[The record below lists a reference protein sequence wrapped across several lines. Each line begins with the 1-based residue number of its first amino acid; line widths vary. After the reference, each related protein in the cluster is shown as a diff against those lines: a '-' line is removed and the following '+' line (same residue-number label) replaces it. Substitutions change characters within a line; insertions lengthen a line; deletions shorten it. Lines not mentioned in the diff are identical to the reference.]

1 MMHTLPTPADLAT
14 AQPLPTPAAL
24 ATAQPLPTPAGLT
37 TARPLPTPAGLATAQ
52 PLPTPTDLA
61 TAQPL
66 PTPADLTAAHPLS
79 QTTVEAIA
87 QHRDTVA
94 AVLARRDPRLL
105 VVVGPCSVHDPSAA
119 LEYADLLAAEARRLA
134 DDLVIVLR
142 AYLEKPR
149 SITGWTGLLTTP
161 TLDDK
166 GDLATGLRLGRSF
179 LTEAAATGLP
189 LAYEFVDPALAPYVA
204 DTVSWA
210 AIGARTVASQPHRHL
225 ASWLPM
231 PVGMKN
237 CVSGSTDTA
246 IAAIQAAAHPHTL
259 PAVSSDGR
267 LTTLHSTGNP
277 DTHLVLRGGPTP
289 NYDRKSVAGARSALA
304 AAGLPERVVVDASH
318 GNSGKDHNRQP
329 AVIADLAQQ
338 ITDGDHS
345 LAGVMIESYL
355 SDGGQDPATDT
366 LRPDLSVTD
375 PCLGWSRTAPLLD
388 TLALASRLS
397 TRVRQ

>member
-1 MMHTLPTPADLAT
+1 MNY
-14 AQPLPTPAAL
+14 PLPTPAEL
-24 ATAQPLPTPAGLT
+24 ATAHPLPP
-37 TARPLPTPAGLATAQ
+37 ATAE
-52 PLPTPTDLA
+52 A
-61 TAQPL
+61 V
-66 PTPADLTAAHPLS
+66 AH
-79 QTTVEAIA
+79 
-87 QHRDTVA
+87 HRDTVA
-94 AVLARRDPRLL
+94 AVLAGRDPRLL
-105 VVVGPCSVHDPSAA
+105 VVVGPCSVHDTAAA
-119 LEYADLLAAEARRLA
+119 LEYAALLAGAAERLA

-149 SITGWTGLLTTP
+149 TVTGWTGLLTTP
-161 TLDDK
+161 TLDGK
-166 GDLATGLRLGRSF
+166 ADLATGLSLGRSF

-246 IAAIQAAAHPHTL
+246 IAAIQAAAHPHTV
-259 PAVSSDGR
+259 PAISTDGR

-289 NYDRKSVAGARSALA
+289 NYDRASVAQACSALA
-304 AAGLPERVVVDASH
+304 AAGLPERLVVDASH

-338 ITDGDHS
+338 LRDGAPA
-345 LAGVMIESYL
+345 LAGVMIESFL
-355 SDGGQDPATDT
+355 SDGRQDPSAAT

-375 PCLGWSRTAPLLD
+375 ACLGWHRTAPLLD
-388 TLALASRLS
+388 TLALAAR
-397 TRVRQ
+397 RR